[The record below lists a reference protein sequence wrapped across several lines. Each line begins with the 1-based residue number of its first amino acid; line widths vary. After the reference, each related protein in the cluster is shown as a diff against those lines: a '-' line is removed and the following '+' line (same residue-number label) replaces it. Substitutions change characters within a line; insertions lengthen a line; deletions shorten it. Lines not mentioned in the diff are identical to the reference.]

1 MMVEDQL
8 SMLDLGL
15 IYLLECSPEFSVVS
29 CIIGP
34 VIYSRHCNDTILNRL
49 YHFIVLHY
57 YKEKNNP
64 KVLPKESC
72 FFSIFYFLHRFF

>member
-1 MMVEDQL
+1 MVEDQL
-8 SMLDLGL
+8 SMIDLGL
-15 IYLLECSPEFSVVS
+15 IYLLECSLEFSVVS
-29 CIIGP
+29 CIRTGL
-34 VIYSRHCNDTILNRL
+34 YSRHCNDTILNRL

-72 FFSIFYFLHRFF
+72 FFIHFWWYF